1 MKTRNHHGNH
11 KINNK
16 APAARMAASLGL
28 VAALIMTFL
37 VTITVNC
44 GSRRSISSKGYNLM
58 VITLDTMRADRIG
71 VYGYT
76 NAQTP
81 NLDQLAAN
89 GIMFENCRTPAPL
102 TLPAH
107 CSIFTGRYPQ
117 GHRVRDNGTFFLD
130 EAEITLAEKMKAQG
144 HQTSAVIASFV
155 LLSKFGLSQG
165 FDLYDDSLN
174 IDQLITSFDS
184 EIKADQVYAKF
195 SKWLKKYLKHLAN
208 SQQEK
213 EKFFAWIHFYD
224 PHTPYEPPDRYK
236 EKFGSHLEG
245 LYNGEVAFTDLY
257 VGKIIADLESADL
270 INQTLIII
278 VGDHG
283 EAFGE
288 HNEFGHS
295 FFCYEENL
303 RVPLVFYNP
312 RLFSKPQRIK
322 NRVNL
327 VDIMPTVLEM
337 YGQEIPE
344 TIHGKSFT
352 NLLTGEKDENQRT
365 FYIESMHGKEEMG
378 WAPLTGIIQ
387 DRYKY
392 ISLPEP
398 ELYDLANDSKEKENL
413 FWKKNQVARS
423 LDKEL
428 MNLVKTYSLPNAA
441 SPGSSQRRALT
452 QTDKQHL
459 QSLGYISAFSGKDK
473 TDTNIDPKKGILLK
487 NQLREIEKEIDA
499 GRLDQAESHLQD
511 LVGKNP
517 QQVMPQYFGMLN
529 TIYKKKNDIDRVI
542 AAWKKAIET
551 FPRNDHFKINLA
563 FEYYHMNRLEDSE
576 KLAKQIIENNAKYTR
591 AYILR
596 GRIQE
601 KRGRIDEALAYFE
614 KALISESQNVSLKIN
629 YAKLLGQNRDFP
641 KALEICRELLAD
653 ESVSADPGVKGKIGI
668 VLTEIHKNDLAF
680 QVLNDVAAA
689 GKADAETWNYLGILY
704 FRKRDFSQS
713 LQAYQTSIKL
723 DPKIAKTYNNLG
735 TLYLTLF
742 HRQKDPRLH
751 RQAIDAFNKALE
763 LDPNLVS
770 ALNGRGSA
778 FIFANRVRDALKD
791 WEKAIA
797 IKPDFTDIYFNIAIT
812 YLQLKSR
819 QEALKYLNICK
830 EKYYQILSPQ
840 DRLRLNRLIRKAG
853 G

>member
-1 MKTRNHHGNH
+1 MKTRNHHRN
-11 KINNK
+11 
-16 APAARMAASLGL
+16 MAAALGL
-28 VAALIMTFL
+28 AAALMMTFL
-37 VTITVNC
+37 VTMTVNC
-44 GSRRSISSKGYNLM
+44 GSRKSISSKGYNLM

-89 GIMFENCRTPAPL
+89 GIMFENCRAPVPL

-107 CSIFTGRYPQ
+107 CSIFTGRYPL

-130 EAEITLAEKMKAQG
+130 EAEITLAEKMKTQG
-144 HQTSAVIASFV
+144 HQTVAVIASFV
-155 LLSKFGLSQG
+155 LLSKFGLNQG
-165 FDLYDDSLN
+165 FDVYDDSLN

-184 EIKADQVYAKF
+184 EIKADQVYTKF
-195 SKWLKKYLKHLAN
+195 SKWLKKYQKQT
-208 SQQEK
+208 QQEK

-224 PHTPYEPPDRYK
+224 PHTPYEPPEHYK
-236 EKFGSHLEG
+236 EKFGSHLEA
-245 LYNGEVAFTDLY
+245 LYDGEVAFTDLY
-257 VGKIIADLESADL
+257 VGKIIADLESAHL
-270 INQTLIII
+270 IDQTLIII

-312 RLFSKPQRIK
+312 RLFLKPRRIK

-337 YGQEIPE
+337 YGQETPG

-352 NLLTGEKDENQRT
+352 NLLTGKKDENQRT

-378 WAPLTGIIQ
+378 WAPLTGIIK

-398 ELYDLANDSKEKENL
+398 ELYDLANDTKEKENL

-423 LDKEL
+423 LDKTL
-428 MNLVKTYSLPNAA
+428 MNLVKTYSLPATA
-441 SPGSSQRRALT
+441 SPGSSGRRTLT

-473 TDTNIDPKKGILLK
+473 TGTNIDPKKGILLK
-487 NQLREIEKEIDA
+487 NQLTEIEKEIDA
-499 GRLDQAESHLQD
+499 GRLDLAESHLKD
-511 LVGKNP
+511 LAEKNP

-529 TIYKKKNDIDRVI
+529 TIYKKKNDIEGVI

-563 FEYYHMNRLEDSE
+563 FEYYHMNRLEESE
-576 KLAKQIIENNAKYTR
+576 KLAIQIIENNAKYTR
-591 AYILR
+591 AYILK

-601 KRGRIDEALAYFE
+601 KRGRVDEALVYFE
-614 KALISESQNVSLKIN
+614 KALISEPQNVSLKIN

-641 KALEICRELLAD
+641 KALDICQELLAD

-668 VLTEIHKNDLAF
+668 VLAEIHKNDKAF
-680 QVLNDVAAA
+680 QVLNDVVEA
-689 GKADAETWNYLGILY
+689 GKANAETWNYLGILY
-704 FRKRDFSQS
+704 FRKRNFTQS
-713 LQAYQTSIKL
+713 LQAYQTSIEL

-742 HRQKDPRLH
+742 QQQKDPRLH
-751 RQAIDAFNKALE
+751 RQAINAFNKALE
-763 LDPNLVS
+763 LDPNLAS

-778 FIFANRVRDALKD
+778 FIFANRIRDALKD
-791 WEKAIA
+791 WEKAIT
-797 IKPDFTDIYFNIAIT
+797 IKPDFTDIYFNIGIT

-819 QEALKYLNICK
+819 QKALKYLNICK
-830 EKYYQILSPQ
+830 EKYYHMLSPR
-840 DRLRLNRLIRKAG
+840 DRQRLNRLIREAG
-853 G
+853 GGG

>member
-1 MKTRNHHGNH
+1 MKTRNHHRNMR
-11 KINNK
+11 N
-16 APAARMAASLGL
+16 MAAALGL
-28 VAALIMTFL
+28 AAALMMTFL
-37 VTITVNC
+37 VTVTVNC
-44 GSRRSISSKGYNLM
+44 GSRKRISSKGYNLM

-89 GIMFENCRTPAPL
+89 GIMFENCRAPVPL
-102 TLPAH
+102 TLPSH
-107 CSIFTGRYPQ
+107 CSIFTGRYPP
-117 GHRVRDNGTFFLD
+117 GHCVRDNGTFFLD
-130 EAEITLAEKMKAQG
+130 EAEITLAEKMKTQG
-144 HQTSAVIASFV
+144 HQTFAVIASFV

-165 FDLYDDSLN
+165 FDVYDDSLN

-184 EIKADQVYAKF
+184 EIKADQVYEKF
-195 SKWLKKYLKHLAN
+195 SKWLKKYQKHQAD
-208 SQQEK
+208 SRQEK

-236 EKFGSHLEG
+236 KKFGSHLEA
-245 LYNGEVAFTDLY
+245 LYDGEVAFTDLY
-257 VGKIIADLESADL
+257 VGKIIADLESAHLLD
-270 INQTLIII
+270 QTLIVIA
-278 VGDHG
+278 GDHG

-312 RLFSKPQRIK
+312 RLFPGPQRIK

-337 YGQEIPE
+337 YGQEIPGA
-344 TIHGKSFT
+344 IHGKSFT
-352 NLLTGEKDENQRT
+352 NLLTGKKDETERT

-398 ELYDLANDSKEKENL
+398 ELYDLTDDSQEKENL
-413 FWKKNQVARS
+413 FRKKNQVARS
-423 LDKEL
+423 LDKKL
-428 MNLVKTYSLPNAA
+428 MNLVKTYSLPDAA
-441 SPGSSQRRALT
+441 SPGSSGRRTLT

-473 TDTNIDPKKGILLK
+473 TGADIDPKKGILLK
-487 NQLREIEKEIDA
+487 NRLREIEKEIDA
-499 GRLDQAESHLQD
+499 GRLDLAESHLKD
-511 LVGKNP
+511 LTEKNP

-529 TIYKKKNDIDRVI
+529 TIYKKKNDMAGVI

-551 FPRNDHFKINLA
+551 FPKNDHFKINLA
-563 FEYYHMNRLEDSE
+563 FEYYHMNRLEESE

-601 KRGRIDEALAYFE
+601 KRGRIDEALVYFE
-614 KALISESQNVSLKIN
+614 KALISEPQNVSLKVN
-629 YAKLLGQNRDFP
+629 YAKLLGQDRNAA

-668 VLTEIHKNDLAF
+668 VLAEIHKNDLAF
-680 QVLNDVAAA
+680 QVLNDVAKA

-704 FRKRDFSQS
+704 FRKGDFTRS
-713 LQAYQTSIKL
+713 LQAYQTSIEL

-742 HRQKDPRLH
+742 QRQKDPRRH

-763 LDPNLVS
+763 LAPNLVS

-778 FIFANRVRDALKD
+778 FIFANRARDALND
-791 WEKAIA
+791 WKKAIA
-797 IKPDFTDIYFNIAIT
+797 VKPDFTDIYFNIAIT
-812 YLQLKSR
+812 YLQLKSG

-830 EKYYQILSPQ
+830 EKYYHMLSPR
-840 DRLRLNRLIRKAG
+840 DRQRLDRLIREADGSK
-853 G
+853 

>member
-1 MKTRNHHGNH
+1 MKTRNHDRNRAAAPG
-11 KINNK
+11 
-16 APAARMAASLGL
+16 PAA
-28 VAALIMTFL
+28 ALMMTFL
-37 VTITVNC
+37 VTVTVMVMVMVMVTVNC
-44 GSRRSISSKGYNLM
+44 GSRKSISSKGYNLA

-89 GIMFENCRTPAPL
+89 GIMFENCRAPVPL

-107 CSIFTGRYPQ
+107 CSIFTGRYPL

-130 EAEITLAEKMKAQG
+130 EAETTLAEKMKSQG
-144 HQTSAVIASFV
+144 YHTFAVIASFV

-165 FDLYDDSLN
+165 FDRYDDSLN
-174 IDQLITSFDS
+174 IDQLINSFDS

-195 SKWLKKYLKHLAN
+195 NQWLKKYKKHQAD

-213 EKFFAWIHFYD
+213 GKFFAWIHFYD
-224 PHTPYEPPDRYK
+224 PHTPYEPPDLYK
-236 EKFGSHLEG
+236 KKFGGHLEG
-245 LYNGEVAFTDLY
+245 LYDGEVAFTDFY
-257 VGKIIADLESADL
+257 VGKIIADLESAHLLD
-270 INQTLIII
+270 QTLIII

-337 YGQEIPE
+337 VGEEIPAA
-344 TIHGKSFT
+344 IHGKSFT
-352 NLLTGEKDENQRT
+352 NLLTGKKDENERT

-398 ELYDLANDSKEKENL
+398 ELYDLTGDAKEKENL
-413 FWKKNQVARS
+413 FWKKNRVARS
-423 LDKEL
+423 LDKKL
-428 MNLVKTYSLPNAA
+428 LNLVKTYSLPGTA
-441 SPGSSQRRALT
+441 SPGSSQRRTLT
-452 QTDKQHL
+452 RSDKQHL
-459 QSLGYISAFSGKDK
+459 QSLGYISAFSGNDK
-473 TDTNIDPKKGILLK
+473 TGADIDPKKGILLK
-487 NQLREIEKEIDA
+487 NRLTEIEKEIDA
-499 GRLDQAESHLQD
+499 GRLDLAESHLQE
-511 LVGKNP
+511 LAEKNP
-517 QQVMPQYFGMLN
+517 RQVMPQYFGMLN
-529 TIYKKKNDIDRVI
+529 TIYKKKNDMEGVI

-551 FPRNDHFKINLA
+551 FPGNDHFKINLA
-563 FEYYHMNRLEDSE
+563 FEYYHMNRLEESE
-576 KLAKQIIENNAKYTR
+576 KLAVQIIENNAKYTR

-601 KRGRIDEALAYFE
+601 KRGRIDEAPAYFE
-614 KALISESQNVSLKIN
+614 KALRSEPQNVSLKIN

-641 KALEICRELLAD
+641 GALEICRELLAD
-653 ESVSADPGVKGKIGI
+653 DSVSADPGVKGKIGI
-668 VLTEIHKNDLAF
+668 VLAEIQQNDRAF
-680 QVLNDVAAA
+680 QVLNDVVRA

-704 FRKRDFSQS
+704 FRKRDFTQS
-713 LQAYQTSIKL
+713 LQAYRTSIEM
-723 DPKIAKTYNNLG
+723 DRKIAKTYNNLG

-742 HRQKDPRLH
+742 RQEKDPRRH
-751 RQAIDAFNKALE
+751 GQAIDAFNKALE
-763 LDPNLVS
+763 LDPDLVS

-778 FIFANRVRDALKD
+778 FIFANRTRDALND
-791 WEKAIA
+791 WKKAIA
-797 IKPDFTDIYFNIAIT
+797 VKPDFTDIYFNIAIT
-812 YLQLKSR
+812 YLQLKSG

-830 EKYYQILSPQ
+830 EKYYHMLSPR
-840 DRLRLNRLIRKAG
+840 DRQRLDRLIREAG
-853 G
+853 R